1 MLRCRARFHCA
12 KTPLQRE
19 HEEIG
24 GSIRRRARDQSADL
38 LLSLKPCQHQRN
50 CQATFLVVTQD
61 RIQCFP
67 SVENIKIIQNNFQST
82 SRKNWKFALVHPL
95 KKTSASRVK
104 FRTGWNTAAMSLQFF
119 SLLADHNFRIFASR
133 TLFNHTFRVIEVN
146 DDMIFSRSLEGKTF
160 HQPTICATDMY

>member
-67 SVENIKIIQNNFQST
+67 SVEIIKIIQNNFQST
-82 SRKNWKFALVHPL
+82 SRKNWKFALVHPF
-95 KKTSASRVK
+95 KKKQVLRESSSAQVGTRPPCRFSSSLSWLIITSGFLHQGLYS
-104 FRTGWNTAAMSLQFF
+104 TI
-119 SLLADHNFRIFASR
+119 H
-133 TLFNHTFRVIEVN
+133 
-146 DDMIFSRSLEGKTF
+146 LE
-160 HQPTICATDMY
+160 